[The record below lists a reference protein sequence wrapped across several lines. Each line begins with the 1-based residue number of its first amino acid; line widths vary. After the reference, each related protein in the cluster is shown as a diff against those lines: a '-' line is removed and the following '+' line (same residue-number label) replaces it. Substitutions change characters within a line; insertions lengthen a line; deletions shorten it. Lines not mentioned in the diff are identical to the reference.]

1 MANSRCS
8 GLGVGTTPS
17 ALVSHGINTTVV
29 EMDPVVYEF
38 AVKYFDLKENNSPV
52 LQDAVSYTAELAK
65 TAPMT
70 YDYIV
75 HDVFTGGAE
84 PVDLFTVEFLEG
96 LFALLKPEGTVAIV
110 SRNWHAML
118 RGTMELTV
126 HDNSIELCRRSCS
139 PSPKDDLPHHQAGLP
154 HMPHLS

>member
-1 MANSRCS
+1 MSQLLTSLAS

-38 AVKYFDLKENNSPV
+38 ATKYFDLKENNPPV

-65 TAPMT
+65 TAPAT

-84 PVDLFTVEFLEG
+84 PVDLFTLEFLQG
-96 LFALLKPEGTVAIV
+96 LHALLKPDGAIAIV
-110 SRNWHAML
+110 SRSLHRCRSSYFMQGANGIEL
-118 RGTMELTV
+118 RG
-126 HDNSIELCRRSCS
+126 
-139 PSPKDDLPHHQAGLP
+139 
-154 HMPHLS
+154 